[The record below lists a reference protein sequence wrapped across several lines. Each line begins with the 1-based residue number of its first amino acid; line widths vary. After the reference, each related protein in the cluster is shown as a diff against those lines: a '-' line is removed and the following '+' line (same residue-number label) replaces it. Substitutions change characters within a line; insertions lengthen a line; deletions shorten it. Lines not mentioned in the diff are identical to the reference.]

1 MKMRVPKSPEDATVA
16 TSALALASED
26 GGKRAAKSAK
36 RTRTISQ
43 VISLH

>member
-1 MKMRVPKSPEDATVA
+1 MRVPKSPEDATVA
-16 TSALALASED
+16 TSALASED